1 MKDGGHRKLRKAWS
15 SWATKCNPRP
25 TRIAYLKRMLKRL
38 EGVNLRV
45 QDLMSVGELTP
56 QAAELAAQQI
66 TANRNALLAELVT
79 LDRDDPTG

>member
-1 MKDGGHRKLRKAWS
+1 
-15 SWATKCNPRP
+15 
-25 TRIAYLKRMLKRL
+25 MLKRL

-66 TANRNALLAELVT
+66 TANRNALLAELAT